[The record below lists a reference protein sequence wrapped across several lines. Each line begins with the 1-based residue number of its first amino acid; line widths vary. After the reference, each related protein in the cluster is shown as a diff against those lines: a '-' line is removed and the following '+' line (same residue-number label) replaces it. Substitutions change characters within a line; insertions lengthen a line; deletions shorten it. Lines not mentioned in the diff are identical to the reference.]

1 MVELDGNIVDIKK
14 KKKNRIGNVAR
25 HGEGL
30 ILP

>member
-1 MVELDGNIVDIKK
+1 MVELDGNIVDI
-14 KKKNRIGNVAR
+14 KKNRIGNVAR

>member
-1 MVELDGNIVDIKK
+1 MVELDGNIVDIK

>member
-1 MVELDGNIVDIKK
+1 MVELDGNIVDI